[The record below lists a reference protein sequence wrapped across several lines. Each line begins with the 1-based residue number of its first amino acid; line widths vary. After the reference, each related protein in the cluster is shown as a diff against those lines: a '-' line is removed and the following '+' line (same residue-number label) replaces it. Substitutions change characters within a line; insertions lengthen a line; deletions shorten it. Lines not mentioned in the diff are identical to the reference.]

1 MSTESMTGGLAAFD
15 GTLGTREEVHAMTTP
30 NMSGFQV
37 TPDDLQQ
44 ASVYVSNSAQNI
56 MAQIQQLGTYAQGL
70 SDFWQGSAQQAFE
83 TLMADYNTYAT
94 MLDNALT
101 DISSGLNGN
110 YVNYSQAEQT
120 NLNNIVSV
128 QLPAPNFTS

>member
-1 MSTESMTGGLAAFD
+1 
-15 GTLGTREEVHAMTTP
+15 MTTP

-44 ASVYVSNSAQNI
+44 AAVYVSNSAQNI
-56 MAQIQQLGTYAQGL
+56 MTQIQQLGAYAQGL
-70 SDFWQGSAQQAFE
+70 SDYWQGSAQQAFE
-83 TLMADYNTYAT
+83 ALMADYNTYAT

-110 YVNYSQAEQT
+110 YVNYTQAEQT
-120 NLNNIVSV
+120 NLSNIVSV